1 MFFIP
6 KKSIL
11 LLGLTA
17 LTASMTGCQNIQMAE
32 SPIPVTADFPSPLIV
47 SSASNPNPAATDNQ
61 KSPLVSS
68 SSQ

>member
-1 MFFIP
+1 MFFMP

-47 SSASNPNPAATDNQ
+47 NSASNPAATDNQ
-61 KSPLVSS
+61 KPPLVSS